1 MPKETIDTIE
11 TFEENGVIY
20 QQEIKYDPEA
30 KEAVITVPA
39 HGDRKA
45 ISVVVG
51 EKTTAVVSD
60 TSCVIEDT
68 PDDLDVDEFSNNK
81 TETNGTISAS
91 KPKVYKIYTDLGEM
105 SAEEQESLSEGT
117 KNACGSK
124 AIHKTKVE
132 TVDEETFNNFKKS
145 QGISSMRTV
154 NGFSMA
160 KRSKKHKYGFSR
172 SSSRSHMF
180 RATCSNVTVI
190 LNTCKHSD

>member
-51 EKTTAVVSD
+51 EKTTAVVSES
-60 TSCVIEDT
+60 SCVVEDT
-68 PDDLDVDEFSNNK
+68 PDDLDVEEFSNNK
-81 TETNGTISAS
+81 TDTNGTITSS

-105 SAEEQESLSEGT
+105 TTEEKEKLSEGT

-132 TVDEETFNNFKKS
+132 QVDEETFNNFKES
-145 QGISSMRTV
+145 QGIASTRTLD
-154 NGFSMA
+154 GFSLA
-160 KRSKKHKYGFSR
+160 RKRSMSR
-172 SSSRSHMF
+172 SSRKRIKSRQS
-180 RATCSNVTVI
+180 CSNVTVKFLLI
-190 LNTCKHSD
+190 